1 MYTFVD
7 KGGRS
12 LTLRPEYTPS
22 IARAII
28 EHRLNLKSDPM
39 RYYFIGPMFRYD
51 KPQKGRYRQFHQV
64 DVEVFN
70 EMDPAIDAEIVEMA
84 DALLKKLNVAKT
96 AILVNSVGCREC
108 RGPYLSALRSA
119 SESSSDDF
127 CGDCRRKINDNPL
140 RIFDCKVE
148 SCREKAEG
156 LPRITDYLCAECRE
170 HFQEFCGHLDHLG
183 IKYTIEP
190 KLVRGL
196 DYYTKTTFEFVS
208 SEMGAQDAVLGGGR
222 YDDLM
227 ALYGGPD
234 ICGIG
239 FAVGVER
246 LLSLMPYEASPE
258 GRIFIAYIGDSAK
271 EAGMT
276 LARSLRRAGL
286 ECLLEYKPRGLR
298 NQLGR
303 ANKVSAS
310 WTVIIG
316 DDEMRTGRY
325 QLKNMST
332 GDQAGVKLEDIIE
345 AIKRA

>member
-1 MYTFVD
+1 M
-7 KGGRS
+7 
-12 LTLRPEYTPS
+12 S
-22 IARAII
+22 IVC
-28 EHRLNLKSDPM
+28 LKPDPM

-84 DALLKKLNVAKT
+84 DALLKKLNVTKT

-119 SESSSDDF
+119 AESSSDDL
-127 CGDCRRKINDNPL
+127 CGDCRRKINTNPL

-148 SCREKAEG
+148 GCREKAEA
-156 LPRITDYLCAECRE
+156 LPKITDFLCDECRE
-170 HFQEFCGHLDHLG
+170 HFREFCGHLDLLG
-183 IKYTIEP
+183 IKYAIEP

-208 SEMGAQDAVLGGGR
+208 TEMGAQDAVLGGGR

-227 ALYGGPD
+227 AIYGGPD

-246 LLSLMPYEASPE
+246 LLSLMPYEAAPE
-258 GRIFIAYIGDSAK
+258 RRIFIAYIGESAK

-276 LARSLRRAGL
+276 LARSLRSAGH
-286 ECLLEYKPRGLR
+286 ECLLEYRSRGLR

-303 ANKVSAS
+303 ANKVNAA

-316 DDEMRTGRY
+316 DDEMKSGRY

-332 GDQAGVKLEDIIE
+332 GDQVGIKREDIID
-345 AIKRA
+345 AIKRS